1 MAFPELPDDRR
12 ARPRRYR
19 GSDAPERPGRR
30 RAPEAPP
37 PAAAHGGAG
46 SEQDWLLGAALQ
58 HGVPARTDDPAE
70 QESYGVRTRHADPEP
85 GDDRPGRYRNGY
97 GTVAGE
103 RRARHGSGRN
113 GAAPGPDANPD
124 GHHSSYGAAEGPAR
138 NGHQPPRAAGGGPSH
153 GPEGSAADGADS
165 LRARYAGRL
174 GEGGATGTGGRRRAE
189 DRSWP
194 PAGRA
199 RRDDAEPGRS
209 RRADDGGDARPR
221 RARPEIDE
229 PRPGRP
235 RHPEAGEPRPART
248 GSHRR
253 ERGPADAPPRGPGAE
268 PRIGHRPVDAP
279 GRSGGP
285 VTGRRAGPEQPRG
298 FDPAAGAGHQDGHPR
313 RAGRADRP
321 DGGYIRPGAVE
332 RSLPQVPD
340 GPPRRRAAGSG
351 IPARSAPPEGR
362 HGADAAAPAAYD
374 DSARRRPA
382 GPEFRSGPAVPA
394 TAGPVAP
401 TARPAAPPPGRV
413 PSAPLP
419 RSPLPPEETTV
430 FGGPPAPARVPQHGA
445 PPADEG
451 YAPVDEGFDESGEA
465 GSVEPGRRRA
475 RRPVPDVPEPADQ
488 DLDEQPEEASAD
500 EGTAEPPAGRRGGP
514 SGIAGRIAALTGRS
528 KATQGE
534 DGEKRQ
540 LAFWKE
546 MLLLAGV
553 ALLLTVLIQ
562 TFLAKVYVIPS
573 GSMETT
579 LHGCTGCTNDRVLV
593 DKVTYNFTDISPG
606 DIVVFRGT
614 DGWSA
619 EGSTA
624 GGGSANPLLRGL
636 ETIGSLVGFA
646 PPDEKDF
653 VKRVI
658 AVGGQT
664 VACCDALNQVMV
676 DGQPLEEPY
685 VYYLPEAGPARQIPF
700 GPVTVP
706 EGEYWMMGDSRNNS
720 ADSRAAGHGPIPE
733 ENVIGKARL
742 IVLPFD
748 RFGWLGSTDPQTATA
763 SAGPGLP
770 DGLPLGLGMMGAL
783 PFALGRRRM
792 LRARAE
798 AERFLPAVR
807 PPSGW
812 RRRS

>member
-19 GSDAPERPGRR
+19 GGDAPERPGRR
-30 RAPEAPP
+30 RAPEAP
-37 PAAAHGGAG
+37 ATADAQGAG

-58 HGVPARTDDPAE
+58 HGVPARTDDDPAE
-70 QESYGVRTRHADPEP
+70 PASYGVRTRHAEP
-85 GDDRPGRYRNGY
+85 GPGDDHDRPGRYRNGY

-103 RRARHGSGRN
+103 RRRRHGSGRN
-113 GAAPGPDANPD
+113 GVAPDPD
-124 GHHSSYGAAEGPAR
+124 GYPNGHRPGHDPAGGPAGR
-138 NGHQPPRAAGGGPSH
+138 NGHDNGHDNGRDPGHGG
-153 GPEGSAADGADS
+153 ADGAVTDGPDS

-174 GEGGATGTGGRRRAE
+174 ADTGTNGTGGRRRAE

-194 PAGRA
+194 PAGRP
-199 RRDDAEPGRS
+199 RPHD
-209 RRADDGGDARPR
+209 ADDHRPR
-221 RARPEIDE
+221 RADGAGDPPPGRARTEGGE
-229 PRPGRP
+229 ARPGRV
-235 RHPEAGEPRPART
+235 RHPDGDGSRPART

-253 ERGPADAPPRGPGAE
+253 EPGPAGPPPRHPGAD
-268 PRIGHRPVDAP
+268 PRAGHRPPEAP
-279 GRSGGP
+279 GRHGDTANGRWAAP
-285 VTGRRAGPEQPRG
+285 GVGTGFEPPAAPAPGNGHARRAGHPE
-298 FDPAAGAGHQDGHPR
+298 
-313 RAGRADRP
+313 RP
-321 DGGYIRPGAVE
+321 DGYARPAGFDTHP
-332 RSLPQVPD
+332 PQQPEA
-340 GPPRRRAAGSG
+340 PRRRDAGRDG
-351 IPARSAPPEGR
+351 PARSGAR
-362 HGADAAAPAAYD
+362 HGDAGPPTAYD
-374 DSARRRPA
+374 SAPRRRPA
-382 GPEFRSGPAVPA
+382 GPGQGP
-394 TAGPVAP
+394 GAP
-401 TARPAAPPPGRV
+401 SVRPPGAPSGRV

-430 FGGPPAPARVPQHGA
+430 FGGPAAPARPGDGPRRGA
-445 PPADEG
+445 PDPED
-451 YAPVDEGFDESGEA
+451 
-465 GSVEPGRRRA
+465 GSVPPGDAEAFEPVRRRRRSA
-475 RRPVPDVPEPADQ
+475 RPVPEAPEPSVDP
-488 DLDEQPEEASAD
+488 DPDEQPDDAAAD
-500 EGTAEPPAGRRGGP
+500 ADDPRAGKRSEPV
-514 SGIAGRIAALTGRS
+514 GISGRIAALTGRS
-528 KATQGE
+528 KATRGE

-546 MLLLAGV
+546 LLLLAGV

-579 LHGCTGCTNDRVLV
+579 LHGCPGCTNDRVLV
-593 DKVTYNFTDISPG
+593 DKVTYNFTDVTPG

-619 EGSTA
+619 EGST

-636 ETIGSLVGFA
+636 ETVGSLVGFA

-720 ADSRAAGHGPIPE
+720 ADSRAAGHGPIPDA
-733 ENVIGKARL
+733 NVIGKARL

-748 RFGWLGSTDPQTATA
+748 RFGWLGSTNPQTATA
-763 SAGPGLP
+763 SAAGLP
-770 DGLPLGLGMMGAL
+770 DGLPLALGMMGAL